1 MFYTQQYN
9 ISRFFGKWDHFVYGI
24 EFIMAKIFRD
34 MAKFR
39 YWKMT
44 IEEMEKLTHDEDK
57 VLNWDI
63 KCTKEPEEEAVFFG
77 VFLYKAGTP
86 HDYESKKGITYFHNN
101 IERNELPSITKFLK
115 KRFGGN
121 EVEKGERIILEGSKE
136 IYSGKEIANLA
147 KELQEEFTAN
157 PVITIELH
165 DTTQEQLKEWGY
177 PEAKLLP
184 VPT

>member
-63 KCTKEPEEEAVFFG
+63 KCTKEPEEDAVFFG

-101 IERNELPSITKFLK
+101 I
-115 KRFGGN
+115 
-121 EVEKGERIILEGSKE
+121 
-136 IYSGKEIANLA
+136 
-147 KELQEEFTAN
+147 
-157 PVITIELH
+157 
-165 DTTQEQLKEWGY
+165 
-177 PEAKLLP
+177 
-184 VPT
+184 

>member
-1 MFYTQQYN
+1 
-9 ISRFFGKWDHFVYGI
+9 
-24 EFIMAKIFRD
+24 MAQILRD

-39 YWKMT
+39 YWKLT
-44 IEEMEKLTHDEDK
+44 IEEMEKITHDESK

-63 KCTKEPEEEAVFFG
+63 KCTKKPEEEAMFFG

-86 HDYESKKGITYFHNN
+86 HDYESKKGITYYYNN
-101 IERNELPSITKFLK
+101 IERDELPGITKFLK

-121 EVEKGERIILEGSKE
+121 EIEKGERILLVDSKE
-136 IYSGKEIANLA
+136 IYSGKDIANLA
-147 KELQEEFTAN
+147 KELQGEFTIN

-165 DTTQEQLKEWGY
+165 DTTQEQLKDWGY

-184 VPT
+184 IPT

>member
-1 MFYTQQYN
+1 M
-9 ISRFFGKWDHFVYGI
+9 DHFAYGI
-24 EFIMAKIFRD
+24 EFIMIPILRD

-39 YWKMT
+39 YWKLT
-44 IEEMEKLTHDEDK
+44 PEDMEKVTHDENK

-63 KCTKEPEEEAVFFG
+63 KCTKEPEEEAIFFG

-86 HDYESKKGITYFHNN
+86 HDYESKKGMTYYYNN
-101 IERNELPSITKFLK
+101 IERNELPGITKFLK
-115 KRFGGN
+115 KRFGG
-121 EVEKGERIILEGSKE
+121 EEYEKGERIFLVDSKE
-136 IYSGKEIANLA
+136 IYSGKDIAKLA
-147 KELQEEFTAN
+147 NELQDEFTMN
-157 PVITIELH
+157 PIITIELH